1 MINWK
6 MHYTLFLA
14 VLLASC
20 GGGGGGDGHLALEIE
35 NAYQPPGIEL
45 PNILNKDLV
54 QNDASLVSKAA
65 SEIDPLRVTKFRLTV
80 SGEDI
85 EDMVTEADAAAR
97 QIQMLGIVP
106 GDRDVLIEAFNG
118 HQELLRRRLI
128 RGVSIAAG
136 VVTPIRTSLN
146 TIPIILNFRD
156 KAVVLSRYFRVTG
169 FGEPKSTLSFGARS
183 EKVDLNLCLD
193 IAGRP
198 LTISPAEESGLFEFK
213 PGVHA
218 EGRQEI
224 LVEDNTNG
232 ESSAKTITVV
242 RAEDRPGFRFVSA
255 SGEGSSLTFGTG
267 VGSLPHH
274 HYPTVLR
281 VLNVE

>member
-1 MINWK
+1 MLNMKRHSVLFMIII
-6 MHYTLFLA
+6 F
-14 VLLASC
+14 ASC

-35 NAYQPPGIEL
+35 NAYQPAGIEL
-45 PNILNKDLV
+45 PNLLNKDLE
-54 QNDASLVSKAA
+54 QDDMTSVSKAV
-65 SEIDPLRVTKFRLTV
+65 SEIDPLRVTKFRLTI

-97 QIQMLGIVP
+97 QIQMLGILP

-128 RGVSIAAG
+128 KGVSIAAG

-156 KAVVLSRYFRVTG
+156 KAVVLSRYFRVRG
-169 FGEPKSTLSFGARS
+169 FGEPKSTLSFDARS
-183 EKVDLNLCLD
+183 EKVNLNLCLD

-198 LTISPAEESGLFEFK
+198 LTISPAEDSGLFEFK
-213 PGVHA
+213 PGVHT

-232 ESSAKTITVV
+232 ESSLKTITVV
-242 RAEDRPGFRFVSA
+242 KAEDRPGFRFVSA
-255 SGEGSSLTFGTG
+255 SGDGSIFTLGTG

-274 HYPTVLR
+274 HYPTVLKA
-281 VLNVE
+281 LNIE